1 MYQFFKKVFLRKSI
15 YLLVI
20 VISLFTALYFYL
32 HHFSASAFP
41 QHEDVFNIFRGNT
54 EKEHVAI
61 TFNVT
66 WGDEKIVD
74 ILSTLKDNN
83 VKATFFVSGEWAER
97 HPQLLSDIER
107 DGHEV
112 GMLGY
117 RFTNYVDGDLKDVEK
132 DLRFAKGF
140 FHKLGYEKMTY
151 VRTPNYLFN
160 DDILSI
166 AEKLNLTYI
175 HWSVNPYDYKNPGVN
190 KISNTVIS
198 NSKPGDI
205 ILLHA
210 SDSAKQTAESLQS
223 IVPALKNK
231 YKVVT
236 ISELTSKAT
245 VEEKLLE

>member
-1 MYQFFKKVFLRKSI
+1 CFHIHFLAIPSYICNNKFFPWGVHMYQFFKKVFLRKSI

-32 HHFSASAFP
+32 YHFSAFAFI
-41 QHEDVFNIFRGNT
+41 QHEDTFNFFLLNT

-117 RFTNYVDGDLKDVEK
+117 RFTNYVDGDLKD
-132 DLRFAKGF
+132 
-140 FHKLGYEKMTY
+140 
-151 VRTPNYLFN
+151 
-160 DDILSI
+160 
-166 AEKLNLTYI
+166 
-175 HWSVNPYDYKNPGVN
+175 
-190 KISNTVIS
+190 
-198 NSKPGDI
+198 
-205 ILLHA
+205 
-210 SDSAKQTAESLQS
+210 
-223 IVPALKNK
+223 
-231 YKVVT
+231 
-236 ISELTSKAT
+236 
-245 VEEKLLE
+245 